1 MKIVIH
7 LHGELRR
14 YALTEQ
20 LELDLRD
27 GATVAEAV
35 ASLDIRSGHVWLVM
49 LNGHLVEMDRR
60 LTAGDELS
68 LIPPV
73 GGGH

>member
-1 MKIVIH
+1 MKIVVQ

-14 YALTEQ
+14 YALTNR

-27 GATVAEAV
+27 GATVAEAT
-35 ASLDIRSGHVWLVM
+35 ASLDIRPGHVWLVM

-60 LTAGDELS
+60 LAAGDELS

-73 GGGH
+73 GGGD